1 MHIFKSET
9 LHFPTLTPIID
20 LMLNRFTA
28 YSQYQPP
35 PVSLLQ
41 IGGIDARSVQ
51 KTPAGVLVV
60 RRGLFFVKRQRRYAA
75 YLQKGQK
82 GLDTRVVG
90 CTILTAHS
98 SQLTAHSSQ
107 REYPLERFLFCNHTH
122 PYFFSVYT
130 HRLTAKALR
139 SQRAVPFLPISTYFQ
154 NPKDSAENS
163 AWHNYHLRIIHYPL
177 LSSFYR
183 NARYALWFDTG

>member
-1 MHIFKSET
+1 
-9 LHFPTLTPIID
+9 
-20 LMLNRFTA
+20 MLNRFTA
-28 YSQYQPP
+28 YSQYKPP

-82 GLDTRVVG
+82 GLDTRIVG
-90 CTILTAHS
+90 GIILTAHS

-107 REYPLERFLFCNHTH
+107 RECYLDNFLSVFHTH
-122 PYFFSVYT
+122 NNVSSSLKTLSSYKFAQQTRYCMEPP
-130 HRLTAKALR
+130 
-139 SQRAVPFLPISTYFQ
+139 PFVAILKRTYYI
-154 NPKDSAENS
+154 N
-163 AWHNYHLRIIHYPL
+163 LLL

-183 NARYALWFDTG
+183 NARYAVWFDTG

>member
-28 YSQYQPP
+28 YSQYKPP

-82 GLDTRVVG
+82 GLDTRIVG
-90 CTILTAHS
+90 GIILTAHS
-98 SQLTAHSSQ
+98 SQLTAHS
-107 REYPLERFLFCNHTH
+107 
-122 PYFFSVYT
+122 V
-130 HRLTAKALR
+130 
-139 SQRAVPFLPISTYFQ
+139 
-154 NPKDSAENS
+154 
-163 AWHNYHLRIIHYPL
+163 
-177 LSSFYR
+177 
-183 NARYALWFDTG
+183 NAI

>member
-1 MHIFKSET
+1 
-9 LHFPTLTPIID
+9 
-20 LMLNRFTA
+20 MLNRFTA
-28 YSQYQPP
+28 YSQYKPS

-75 YLQKGQK
+75 YLQKW
-82 GLDTRVVG
+82 LDTRIVG
-90 CTILTAHS
+90 GIILTAHS
-98 SQLTAHSSQ
+98 SQLTAHSS
-107 REYPLERFLFCNHTH
+107 RRKYSLDRFFPTFHKHNHF
-122 PYFFSVYT
+122 PSVYT
-130 HRLTAKALR
+130 HKQTAKALR
-139 SQRAVPFLPISTYFQ
+139 SQRAVPFYPISKYFQ
-154 NPKDSAENS
+154 NPNNSARNS

>member
-1 MHIFKSET
+1 MCALFAHECNSFQNAYFVQLLHFKEIKFRTIFRKEGGIFP
-9 LHFPTLTPIID
+9 LYFPTLAPIID

-28 YSQYQPP
+28 YSQSKPP

-75 YLQKGQK
+75 YLQKG
-82 GLDTRVVG
+82 LDTRVSDS
-90 CTILTAHS
+90 IISQLTAHS

-107 REYPLERFLFCNHTH
+107 
-122 PYFFSVYT
+122 
-130 HRLTAKALR
+130 LTA
-139 SQRAVPFLPISTYFQ
+139 
-154 NPKDSAENS
+154 
-163 AWHNYHLRIIHYPL
+163 
-177 LSSFYR
+177 
-183 NARYALWFDTG
+183 